1 MCFRLIRTKV
11 CKCLLEGAGGN
22 KLEVVG
28 GVLKSDSTQLPSA
41 VDVVD
46 HPLARSGLVSR
57 NVCQHVQ
64 SIKIRLKE
72 NEIKAILV
80 TYLLGHICM
89 IPRTKLSTLR
99 LCVRVP
105 VCVRVRA

>member
-46 HPLARSGLVSR
+46 HPLARSSLIFL
-57 NVCQHVQ
+57 NVYQHIP
-64 SIKIRLKE
+64 SIKFRLKE
-72 NEIKAILV
+72 NDIKAILV
-80 TYLLGHICM
+80 TYLG
-89 IPRTKLSTLR
+89 TY
-99 LCVRVP
+99 V
-105 VCVRVRA
+105 